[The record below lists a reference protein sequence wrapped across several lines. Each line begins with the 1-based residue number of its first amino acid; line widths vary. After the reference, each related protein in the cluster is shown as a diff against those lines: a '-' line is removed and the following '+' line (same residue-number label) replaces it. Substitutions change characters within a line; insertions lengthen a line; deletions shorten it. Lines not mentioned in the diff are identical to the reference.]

1 MVIDIE
7 SINAGTLLIIGAIF
21 LLLGITFLIISIVL
35 NKKLEKRPI
44 KIKQNPILN
53 KNEIKKP
60 DLPFLEEVKNQ
71 EQIDIVTGK
80 EIPKIIIDRNNPE
93 KYQEEI
99 KPLEV
104 NLEKE
109 TPIKLETDII
119 EIEENKENE
128 LVEEETNT
136 NEKTKEEITN
146 EESLEEISLNELE
159 EELPTEEEPKEQP
172 EFIEIE
178 DESQKEIQKNEPII
192 LKPKE
197 VTINT
202 TKPEKGKEQKINLEE
217 SEEEIELL

>member
-1 MVIDIE
+1 MVDNFNVE
-7 SINAGTLLIIGAIF
+7 KVIF
-21 LLLGITFLIISIVL
+21 
-35 NKKLEKRPI
+35 NC
-44 KIKQNPILN
+44 
-53 KNEIKKP
+53 
-60 DLPFLEEVKNQ
+60 
-71 EQIDIVTGK
+71 GK
-80 EIPKIIIDRNNPE
+80 FND
-93 KYQEEI
+93 
-99 KPLEV
+99 
-104 NLEKE
+104 LEKE